1 MKKQISGGMVLSL
14 ISQAIS
20 ITVGLT
26 YTPIMIRILGQS
38 EYGLYQLVQSVVN
51 YLNLM
56 NFGFSG
62 AYIRYF
68 SMARG
73 KGDRDGIANINGMFM
88 KVFLCIGF
96 LVLIGGMILLANIH
110 ILGTQITEAEYVI
123 ARKLL
128 IIMVISLSLSFPN
141 SLFTIFMAA
150 NEDFIFN
157 RIVNIVTNIILPL
170 ITLPLLFLGYGS
182 VGVVAA
188 SLGMSVLRF
197 IINAVYCKKK
207 LQMKINLGF
216 TDMKLFK
223 GLVGYTFFI
232 FLSDIVDQLNLN
244 VDKFLLGRMVGTV
257 SVAIYGVGFLLKQ
270 HYTGISWLIPE
281 MYIPEANRLAIEEK
295 DDWKLTLIFTK
306 MGKINNYI
314 CLLVI
319 TGFILIGQEFISL
332 WVGEGYEKSFY
343 VALILMVAGY
353 IPAVQT
359 LGVNIQNAKN
369 MHRMRSIVYF
379 GIACVNVVCSIFLIR
394 LWGEIGTSLGTLIAV
409 LIGSGIFMNIY
420 YHKVIKLDVIYFWKQ
435 ILGWTV
441 TAGALM
447 AVVWAIKRQIV
458 INTWPTLI
466 LFILIYTGLY
476 LSVLWF
482 AWMKKSE
489 KAAIKQA
496 ARQLLRRSEKT
507 DGAEQNEG

>member
-1 MKKQISGGMVLSL
+1 
-14 ISQAIS
+14 
-20 ITVGLT
+20 
-26 YTPIMIRILGQS
+26 
-38 EYGLYQLVQSVVN
+38 
-51 YLNLM
+51 
-56 NFGFSG
+56 
-62 AYIRYF
+62 
-68 SMARG
+68 
-73 KGDRDGIANINGMFM
+73 
-88 KVFLCIGF
+88 
-96 LVLIGGMILLANIH
+96 
-110 ILGTQITEAEYVI
+110 
-123 ARKLL
+123 
-128 IIMVISLSLSFPN
+128 
-141 SLFTIFMAA
+141 
-150 NEDFIFN
+150 
-157 RIVNIVTNIILPL
+157 VNIVTNIILPL